1 MDNLD
6 RNDIEDIIK
15 EYLKD
20 NLSIE
25 TKEENDFGDK
35 YVTISIKLGKEKIS
49 WDRICISNNND

>member
-6 RNDIEDIIK
+6 RNDVEDIIK

-20 NLSIE
+20 NLNIE

-35 YVTISIKLGKEKIS
+35 SITISIKLGKEEIS
-49 WDRICISNNND
+49 WDRINISNNN